1 MTVLSN
7 DSNRGHHARPHTEH
21 ELSAESLERHTERSI
36 EEGKTGKFF
45 NHDWYAL
52 MILLQQLDLFFSIHK
67 YYVKKCKQIYVSFCY
82 IKICDFLS
90 NYVQAVFCC
99 KSAHLPPSLSIC
111 SCVSQPVHLPIP
123 SICLPG
129 WCIYPTI
136 ATVINLSGLCTCLCL
151 QLLQIHKYL
160 CFSICFF
167 TVFSGCEVMHCTSIM
182 TQTTC
187 TDAFSLFSVFGETV
201 WFVLVAETLISE
213 NWQNFSS

>member
-111 SCVSQPVHLPIP
+111 FPACPSAHVSPSL
-123 SICLPG
+123 SICPSRP
-129 WCIYPTI
+129 Y
-136 ATVINLSGLCTCLCL
+136 VCLDDAFIQ
-151 QLLQIHKYL
+151 QLLLWSIHL
-160 CFSICFF
+160 
-167 TVFSGCEVMHCTSIM
+167 V
-182 TQTTC
+182 
-187 TDAFSLFSVFGETV
+187 
-201 WFVLVAETLISE
+201 FVLVYVCSYFRFTSTCVFPFV
-213 NWQNFSS
+213 FSQCFLGVRLCIVLA